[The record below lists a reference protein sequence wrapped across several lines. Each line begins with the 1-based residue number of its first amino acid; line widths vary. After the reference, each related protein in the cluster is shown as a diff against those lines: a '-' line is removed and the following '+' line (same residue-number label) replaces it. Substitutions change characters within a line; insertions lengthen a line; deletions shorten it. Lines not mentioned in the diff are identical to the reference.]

1 MLAINI
7 REGYMTYYDPLKT
20 YKFLEDILI
29 SAFKFLKDE
38 MWFFETK
45 LIDETRWR
53 NLYYLKLNE
62 NARFEEFDSAVY
74 VIKHIKKIALA
85 EKEEVSSERMGET
98 RTELLQMLVRYGSK
112 VKS

>member
-7 REGYMTYYDPLKT
+7 RECFMTYYDPLKL

-53 NLYYLKLNE
+53 NIYYLKLNE
-62 NARFEEFDSAVY
+62 TERFEECDSAVY

-85 EKEEVSSERMGET
+85 EKDEVDPERMADY
-98 RTELLQMLVRYGSK
+98 RSELLGMLVKHATR
-112 VKS
+112 